1 MKNVN
6 YMKGYKVKD
15 MSMIKVMV
23 NGKKF
28 DSFLNA
34 EGYKAFLNKE
44 IDINDEYVKKDLD
57 EIINNFIE
65 HEGIKEITDD
75 IVEDIIYILGLRLSV
90 RNRFGELISNL
101 GEKLDDLIIQDKPVK
116 VFISQPMKNRTNEEI
131 LKERK
136 RLEAIIRRLIE
147 ISDDKKSDE
156 ILFIDSFQK
165 DKEGKP
171 LYLLGESLKMLS
183 EADIAYFPEDYHK
196 YRGCNIEHKCA
207 KEYGIRVATY

>member
-1 MKNVN
+1 
-6 YMKGYKVKD
+6 
-15 MSMIKVMV
+15 
-23 NGKKF
+23 
-28 DSFLNA
+28 
-34 EGYKAFLNKE
+34 
-44 IDINDEYVKKDLD
+44 
-57 EIINNFIE
+57 
-65 HEGIKEITDD
+65 
-75 IVEDIIYILGLRLSV
+75 
-90 RNRFGELISNL
+90 
-101 GEKLDDLIIQDKPVK
+101 
-116 VFISQPMKNRTNEEI
+116 MKNRTNEEI